1 MDMAGKSLVLYWSGT
16 GNTEKVTKSL
26 CEGLKRGGSDDI
38 AVIRIPD
45 DGEVPDVD
53 YFGYDLVCFGFPS
66 YSWTTPEPVTRF
78 LNKNLEKH
86 KAEGR
91 VVPGAPATGKQVLLY
106 CTYCGVHTGIREAV
120 PAVKFAGQ
128 FFEHVGF
135 TVVDEWYIL
144 SEHVGGGDNNIL
156 GRMGDVRGLPD
167 EASLKRVETQAYN
180 LIQRL

>member
-1 MDMAGKSLVLYWSGT
+1 MFWSGT

-26 CEGLKRGGSDDI
+26 CEGLKRAGCGDI
-38 AVIRIPD
+38 TVVRIPD
-45 DGEVPDVD
+45 GEETEEAD
-53 YFGYDLVCFGFPS
+53 YFDYDLVCFGFPS
-66 YSWTTPEPVTRF
+66 YSWSTPEPATRF

-86 KAEGR
+86 RAEGR
-91 VVPGAPATGKQVLLY
+91 VVPGAPPIGKKVLLY

-128 FFEHVGF
+128 YFEHVGF

-144 SEHVGGGDNNIL
+144 SEHVGGGPNNTL
-156 GRMGDVRGLPD
+156 GRMGDVTGLPD

-180 LIQRL
+180 LVKRL